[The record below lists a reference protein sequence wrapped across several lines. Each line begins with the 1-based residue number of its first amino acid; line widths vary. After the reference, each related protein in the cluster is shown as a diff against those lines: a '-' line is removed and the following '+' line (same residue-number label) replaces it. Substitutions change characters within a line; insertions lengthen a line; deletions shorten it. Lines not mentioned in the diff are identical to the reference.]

1 MKNYLN
7 YLMKNPLKILWMILI
22 WAFTI
27 VLSVILIKAKNEIIN
42 DNNSALYVGL
52 WIFVSVVFLVA
63 NYQPYKE
70 YKDGL

>member
-1 MKNYLN
+1 MKNYLT
-7 YLMKNPLKILWMILI
+7 YLSKNPLKVLWILLI
-22 WAFTI
+22 WIFTV
-27 VLSVILIKAKNEIIN
+27 VLSVILIKAKNEIID
-42 DNNSALYVGL
+42 DNNSALYIGL

>member
-1 MKNYLN
+1 
-7 YLMKNPLKILWMILI
+7 MKNPLKILWMILI